1 MSIKLH
7 DLHHACLRVLDL
19 DEAAARWAIQFG
31 LTIVAKESGRALLA
45 CDSEDYCLELVED
58 REPDHDHTGWEL
70 AADCSLADAA
80 ACLDACGVPFDRESD
95 GSLRLVD
102 PSGSGIQLVTYR
114 ERLATETW
122 PSPGR
127 RTTTLPG
134 MHPRKLGHINIL
146 APNIKETTSFYTD
159 VLGMHISDH
168 LGDAGIWFHLHPEH
182 HQMAIVGM
190 APAHFHHIAFDIVD
204 WGQLRV
210 FLDHLGRHGRW
221 LGWGPVRHNLAQNLC
236 AYVRIPEENLF
247 VELYCD
253 MEILRLPH
261 TPRSWPDD
269 AFASNT
275 WGILPPRSYFR
286 FDDVAVDS
294 ERHQREAQG
303 TPLPPL
309 ESH

>member
-70 AADCSLADAA
+70 AADCSLYDAA

-159 VLGMHISDH
+159 VLDMHISDH

>member
-70 AADCSLADAA
+70 AADCSLYDAA

-204 WGQLRV
+204 WGHLRV
-210 FLDHLGRHGRW
+210 SLDHLGRHGRW

>member
-70 AADCSLADAA
+70 AADCSLYDAA

-122 PSPGR
+122 PSPER

-261 TPRSWPDD
+261 TPRSWPDN

>member
-70 AADCSLADAA
+70 AADCSLYDAA

-122 PSPGR
+122 PSLGR

-261 TPRSWPDD
+261 TPRSWPDN

>member
-70 AADCSLADAA
+70 AADCSLYDAA

-127 RTTTLPG
+127 RTTTLPD

-261 TPRSWPDD
+261 TPRSWPDN